1 MATDNENEA
10 RDIPPIMP
18 FLTPAF
24 SASTSL
30 SLYLRKLKNIC
41 LEVVFL
47 ELLRMVVAF
56 PRALFYNKQT
66 KNGAYN

>member
-1 MATDNENEA
+1 MF
-10 RDIPPIMP
+10 R
-18 FLTPAF
+18 
-24 SASTSL
+24 
-30 SLYLRKLKNIC
+30 
-41 LEVVFL
+41 VVFL